1 MATPVSVAS
10 YVLNA
15 PSVSVTFSSLVGMSS
30 LIVPATTGNLFGTPS
45 QPIVTLQ
52 RAADGTTETWTWYQ
66 LALTSNPSGRK
77 SATLLLQD
85 SSGNTLMSYVLENA
99 WPSGVEVTGLAA
111 GAAQSVTE
119 TWTFVCV
126 AITAQP
132 G

>member
-1 MATPVSVAS
+1 MTTPISVAS

-30 LIVPATTGNLFGTPS
+30 LIVPATSGSEFGTPS

-52 RAADGTTETWTWYQ
+52 RVADGTTETWSWYQ
-66 LALTSNPSGRK
+66 AALTGNPSARK
-77 SATLLLQD
+77 SATLLLQE
-85 SSGNTLMSYVLENA
+85 SSGTTLMTYVLENA

-111 GAAQSVTE
+111 GAAQAVTE
-119 TWTFVCV
+119 TWTFVCA